1 MHRPEGLAVCMNQRD
16 RNIFLTAL
24 LMGRGQFLDMLCCLP
39 EEAAQCHPS
48 PEGWSILE
56 CVEHVVL
63 AERYFL
69 EQIRSAEALAEPA
82 VNKLRESAILAYGV
96 NRDRA
101 AQSPQELVPRGLF
114 RTQAEAVQGFL
125 ACRQATMDYVRHCDQ
140 DLTAMRVRQQLM
152 GPMTAYEMLLMLCSH
167 ADRHRLQIFS
177 LRRYVC
183 DWLGAFALPP
193 AARAAWSRQKA
204 AAVARCA

>member
-1 MHRPEGLAVCMNQRD
+1 MNHRD
-16 RNIFLTAL
+16 KSIFLTAL
-24 LMGRGQFLDMLCCLP
+24 LMGRSQFLDALCCLS
-39 EEAAQCHPS
+39 EEAAQCHPM

-69 EQIRSAEALAEPA
+69 EQIRSAEPLAAPS
-82 VNKLRESAILAYGV
+82 VNKLRESAILAYGI

-101 AQSPQELVPRGLF
+101 AQSPEALVPRGLF

-125 ACRQATMDYVRHCDQ
+125 TCRQAMMDYVRDCDQ
-140 DLTAMRVRQQLM
+140 DLTAMRVRWQLM

-167 ADRHRLQIFS
+167 SDRHRLQIFG

-183 DWLGAFALPP
+183 DWLSAFAVPP
-193 AARAAWSRQKA
+193 AAREAMSRQKA